1 MPIVFIVQERKNRA
15 WCKEKGIRISGPPLG
30 RQPANVSKS
39 KKRQALEDERIRN
52 AIEGKFG
59 ACENEDSA
67 WTLVMA
73 KLDNTSGTVIAITFL
88 VMNLA
93 TWWRRVFCVFLCL
106 FGKRTPVLGVM
117 IIKNY
122 NWIKSLQDKLIF
134 DRAFRYRSLSILVCD
149 RLFSKP

>member
-1 MPIVFIVQERKNRA
+1 
-15 WCKEKGIRISGPPLG
+15 
-30 RQPANVSKS
+30 VSKS

-59 ACENEDSA
+59 QGKRRFGLNR
-67 WTLVMA
+67 VMA

-106 FGKRTPVLGVM
+106 FGKRTPVFKLK
-117 IIKNY
+117 IIYNY
-122 NWIKSLQDKLIF
+122 RWVESMRKILIF
-134 DRAFRYRSLSILVCD
+134 S
-149 RLFSKP
+149 